1 MRIVVDCMGTDYGP
15 KEIVKGAVDAVKKFG
30 CEIVL
35 VGEEKILSDLVK
47 EYGYTDNPKV
57 KIQNATQVIE
67 MHEHPALAFR
77 QKKDASIVV
86 ASKML
91 KSGEVD
97 ALVSSGSTG
106 AAVAS
111 ALFGVGRIKGVD
123 KPVIA
128 LPMPTVKGHV
138 ALVDAGGVVDA
149 KPENLLQA
157 AIMGSI
163 YADKILKLHNP
174 KVGLLNIGEED
185 TKGNEQV
192 KATYAL
198 LKEEKNI
205 NFIGNIEGRDVNHD
219 VADVVVCDGFV
230 GNVVLKFG
238 EGLAKAIFQL
248 IKESIEKAG
257 FFAKLGAYLIKPAL
271 VSLKKH
277 VDPNEAGGCLLLGI
291 KAPFVICHGN
301 SKAFA
306 ITNAIGTTIE
316 LVKED
321 VVNIIQE
328 QIAASNQ
335 GNEDKA

>member
-1 MRIVVDCMGTDYGP
+1 MKIVVDCMGTDYGP
-15 KEIVKGAVDAVKKFG
+15 KEIVLGAVEAVKKFG

-35 VGEEKILSDLVK
+35 VGEEETISALVK
-47 EYGYTDNPKV
+47 QYGYADNDKV
-57 KIQNATQVIE
+57 TIKNATQVIE

-128 LPMPTVKGHV
+128 LPMPSVKGHV
-138 ALVDAGGVVDA
+138 AMLDAGGVVDA
-149 KPENLLQA
+149 KPENFVQA

-174 KVGLLNIGEED
+174 KVGLLNIGEEE

-192 KATYAL
+192 KAAHAL
-198 LKEEKNI
+198 LKKEKTI
-205 NFIGNIEGRDVNHD
+205 NFIGNIEGRDINHD

-257 FFAKLGAYLIKPAL
+257 FLAKIGAMLMKPAL
-271 VSLKKH
+271 AGLKKH

-301 SKAFA
+301 SKAKA

-316 LVKED
+316 FVKED
-321 VVNIIQE
+321 VVNIIQTK
-328 QIAASNQ
+328 IAESNE
-335 GNEDKA
+335 GNEE

>member
-1 MRIVVDCMGTDYGP
+1 MKIVVDCMGTDYGP
-15 KEIVKGAVDAVKKFG
+15 KEIVLGAVDAVKKYG
-30 CEIVL
+30 CEVVL
-35 VGEEKILSDLVK
+35 VGEEKTLTDLVK
-47 EYGYTDNPKV
+47 QYGYASNEKV
-57 KIQNATQVIE
+57 TIKNATQVIE

-91 KSGEVD
+91 KAGEVD

-128 LPMPTVKGHV
+128 LPMPSVKGHV
-138 ALVDAGGVVDA
+138 ALLDAGGVVDA
-149 KPENLLQA
+149 KPENFVQA

-174 KVGLLNIGEED
+174 KVGLLNIGEEE
-185 TKGNEQV
+185 TKGNEQA
-192 KATYAL
+192 KAAHAL
-198 LKEEKNI
+198 LKNEKNI
-205 NFIGNIEGRDVNHD
+205 NFIGNIEGRDINHD

-257 FFAKLGAYLIKPAL
+257 FLAKIGAYLMKPAL
-271 VSLKKH
+271 AGLKKH

-301 SKAFA
+301 SKAKA

-316 LVKED
+316 FVKED

-328 QIAASNQ
+328 KIAESNK
-335 GNEDKA
+335 GNEE

>member
-1 MRIVVDCMGTDYGP
+1 MKIVVDCMGTDYGP
-15 KEIVKGAVDAVKKFG
+15 KEIVLGAVDAVKKFG
-30 CEIVL
+30 CEVLL
-35 VGEEKILSDLVK
+35 VGEEKTISELVK
-47 EYGYTDNPKV
+47 QYGYANNEKV
-57 KIQNATQVIE
+57 TIRNATQVIE

-128 LPMPTVKGHV
+128 LPMPSVKGHV
-138 ALVDAGGVVDA
+138 ALLDAGGVVDA
-149 KPENLLQA
+149 KPENFVQA

-163 YADKILKLHNP
+163 YADKILKLNNP
-174 KVGLLNIGEED
+174 KVGLLNIGEEE
-185 TKGNEQV
+185 TKGNEQA
-192 KATYAL
+192 KAAHAL
-198 LKEEKNI
+198 LKNEKNI
-205 NFIGNIEGRDVNHD
+205 NFIGNIEGRDINHD

-257 FFAKLGAYLIKPAL
+257 FLAKIGAMLMKPAL
-271 VSLKKH
+271 AGLKKH

-301 SKAFA
+301 SKAKA

-316 LVKED
+316 FVKED

-328 QIAASNQ
+328 KIAESNK
-335 GNEDKA
+335 GNEE

>member
-1 MRIVVDCMGTDYGP
+1 MKIVVDCMGTDYGP
-15 KEIVKGAVDAVKKFG
+15 KEIVLGAVDAVKKFG
-30 CEIVL
+30 CEVLL
-35 VGEEKILSDLVK
+35 VGEEKTISELVK
-47 EYGYTDNPKV
+47 QYGYANNEKV
-57 KIQNATQVIE
+57 TIRNATQVIE

-128 LPMPTVKGHV
+128 LPMPSVKGHV
-138 ALVDAGGVVDA
+138 ALLDAGGVVDA
-149 KPENLLQA
+149 KPENFVQA

-174 KVGLLNIGEED
+174 KVGLLNIGEEE
-185 TKGNEQV
+185 TKGNEQA
-192 KATYAL
+192 KAAHAL
-198 LKEEKNI
+198 LKNEKNI
-205 NFIGNIEGRDVNHD
+205 NFIGNIEGRDINHD

-257 FFAKLGAYLIKPAL
+257 FLAKIGAMLMKPAL
-271 VSLKKH
+271 AGLKKH

-301 SKAFA
+301 SKAKA

-316 LVKED
+316 FVKED

-328 QIAASNQ
+328 KIAESNK
-335 GNEDKA
+335 GNEE

>member
-1 MRIVVDCMGTDYGP
+1 MKIVVDCMGTDYGP
-15 KEIVKGAVDAVKKFG
+15 KEIVLGAVDAVKRFC
-30 CEIVL
+30 CEVVL
-35 VGEEKILSDLVK
+35 VGEEKTISELVK
-47 EYGYTDNPKV
+47 QYGYANNEKV
-57 KIQNATQVIE
+57 TIRNATQVIE

-128 LPMPTVKGHV
+128 LPMPSVKGHV
-138 ALVDAGGVVDA
+138 ALLDAGGVVDA
-149 KPENLLQA
+149 KPENFVQA

-174 KVGLLNIGEED
+174 KVGLLNIGEEE
-185 TKGNEQV
+185 TKGNEQA
-192 KATYAL
+192 KAAHAL
-198 LKEEKNI
+198 LKNEKNI
-205 NFIGNIEGRDVNHD
+205 NFIGNIEGRDINHD

-257 FFAKLGAYLIKPAL
+257 FLAKIGAMLMKPVLAG
-271 VSLKKH
+271 LKKH

-301 SKAFA
+301 SKAKA

-316 LVKED
+316 FVKED

-328 QIAASNQ
+328 KIAESNK
-335 GNEDKA
+335 GNEE

>member
-1 MRIVVDCMGTDYGP
+1 MKIVVDCMGTDYGP
-15 KEIVKGAVDAVKKFG
+15 KEIVLGAVDAVKKFG
-30 CEIVL
+30 CEVVL
-35 VGEEKILSDLVK
+35 VGEEKTISELVK
-47 EYGYTDNPKV
+47 QYGYANNEKV
-57 KIQNATQVIE
+57 TIRNATQVIE

-128 LPMPTVKGHV
+128 LPMPSVKGHV
-138 ALVDAGGVVDA
+138 ALLDAGGVVDA
-149 KPENLLQA
+149 KPENFVQA

-174 KVGLLNIGEED
+174 KVGLLNIGEEE
-185 TKGNEQV
+185 TKGNEQA
-192 KATYAL
+192 KAAHAL
-198 LKEEKNI
+198 LKNEKNI
-205 NFIGNIEGRDVNHD
+205 NFIGNIEGRDINHD

-257 FFAKLGAYLIKPAL
+257 FLAKIGAMLMKPAL
-271 VSLKKH
+271 AGLKKH

-301 SKAFA
+301 SKAKA

-316 LVKED
+316 FVKED

-328 QIAASNQ
+328 KIAESNK
-335 GNEDKA
+335 GNEE

>member
-1 MRIVVDCMGTDYGP
+1 MKIVVDCMGTDYGP
-15 KEIVKGAVDAVKKFG
+15 KEIVLGAVEAVKKFA
-30 CEIVL
+30 CEVVL
-35 VGEEKILSDLVK
+35 VGDEKIISDLVK
-47 EYGYTDNPKV
+47 QYGFANNEKV
-57 KIQNATQVIE
+57 TIKNATQVIE

-91 KSGEVD
+91 KAGEVD

-128 LPMPTVKGHV
+128 LPMPSVKGHV
-138 ALVDAGGVVDA
+138 ALLDAGGVVDA
-149 KPENLLQA
+149 KPENFVQA
-157 AIMGSI
+157 AVMGSI
-163 YADKILKLHNP
+163 YADKILKLPNP
-174 KVGLLNIGEED
+174 KVGLLNIGEEE
-185 TKGNEQV
+185 TKGNEQT
-192 KATYAL
+192 KAAYAL

-205 NFIGNIEGRDVNHD
+205 NFIGNIEGRDINHD

-248 IKESIEKAG
+248 IKESIENAG
-257 FFAKLGAYLIKPAL
+257 FLAKIGAMLMKPAL
-271 VSLKKH
+271 AGLKKH

-301 SKAFA
+301 SKAKA

-316 LVKED
+316 FVKED

-328 QIAASNQ
+328 KIAESNKR
-335 GNEDKA
+335 NEE

>member
-1 MRIVVDCMGTDYGP
+1 MKIVVDCMGTDYGP
-15 KEIVKGAVDAVKKFG
+15 KEIVLGAVDAVKKFG
-30 CEIVL
+30 CEVLL
-35 VGEEKILSDLVK
+35 VGEEKTISELVK
-47 EYGYTDNPKV
+47 QYGYANNEKV
-57 KIQNATQVIE
+57 TIRNATQVIE

-128 LPMPTVKGHV
+128 LPMPSVKGHV
-138 ALVDAGGVVDA
+138 ALLDAGGVVDA
-149 KPENLLQA
+149 KPENFVQA

-163 YADKILKLHNP
+163 YADKILKLYNP
-174 KVGLLNIGEED
+174 KVGLLNIGEEE
-185 TKGNEQV
+185 TKGNEQA
-192 KATYAL
+192 KAAHAL
-198 LKEEKNI
+198 LKNEKNI
-205 NFIGNIEGRDVNHD
+205 NFIGNIEGRDINHD

-257 FFAKLGAYLIKPAL
+257 FLAKIGAMLMKPAL
-271 VSLKKH
+271 DGLKKH

-301 SKAFA
+301 SKAKA

-316 LVKED
+316 FVKED

-328 QIAASNQ
+328 KIAESNK
-335 GNEDKA
+335 GNEE

>member
-1 MRIVVDCMGTDYGP
+1 MKIVVDCMGTDYGP
-15 KEIVKGAVDAVKKFG
+15 KEIVLGAVDAVKRFC
-30 CEIVL
+30 CEVVL
-35 VGEEKILSDLVK
+35 VGEEKTISELVK
-47 EYGYTDNPKV
+47 QYGYANNEKV
-57 KIQNATQVIE
+57 TIRNATQVIE

-128 LPMPTVKGHV
+128 LPMPSVKGHV
-138 ALVDAGGVVDA
+138 ALLDAGGVVDA
-149 KPENLLQA
+149 KPENFVQA

-174 KVGLLNIGEED
+174 KVGLLNIGEEE
-185 TKGNEQV
+185 TKGNEQA
-192 KATYAL
+192 KAAHAL
-198 LKEEKNI
+198 LKNEKNI
-205 NFIGNIEGRDVNHD
+205 NFIGNIEGRDINHD

-257 FFAKLGAYLIKPAL
+257 FLAKIGAMLMKPVFAG
-271 VSLKKH
+271 LKKH

-301 SKAFA
+301 SKAKA

-316 LVKED
+316 FVKED

-328 QIAASNQ
+328 KIAESNK
-335 GNEDKA
+335 GNEE

>member
-1 MRIVVDCMGTDYGP
+1 MKIVVDCMGTDYGP
-15 KEIVKGAVDAVKKFG
+15 KEIVLGAVDAVKKFG
-30 CEIVL
+30 CEVVL
-35 VGEEKILSDLVK
+35 VGEEKTISELVK
-47 EYGYTDNPKV
+47 QYGYANNEKV
-57 KIQNATQVIE
+57 TIRNATQVIE

-128 LPMPTVKGHV
+128 LPMPSVKGHV
-138 ALVDAGGVVDA
+138 ALLDAGGVVDA
-149 KPENLLQA
+149 KPENFVQA

-174 KVGLLNIGEED
+174 KVGLLNIGEEE

-192 KATYAL
+192 KAAHAL
-198 LKEEKNI
+198 LKNEKNI
-205 NFIGNIEGRDVNHD
+205 NFIGNIEGRDINHD

-257 FFAKLGAYLIKPAL
+257 FLAKIGAMLMKPAL
-271 VSLKKH
+271 AGLKKH

-301 SKAFA
+301 SKAKA

-316 LVKED
+316 FVKED

-328 QIAASNQ
+328 KIAESNK
-335 GNEDKA
+335 GNEE

>member
-1 MRIVVDCMGTDYGP
+1 MKIVVDCMGTDYGP
-15 KEIVKGAVDAVKKFG
+15 KEIVLGAVDAVKRFC
-30 CEIVL
+30 CEVVL
-35 VGEEKILSDLVK
+35 VGEEKTISELVK
-47 EYGYTDNPKV
+47 QYGYANNEKV
-57 KIQNATQVIE
+57 TIRNATQVIE

-128 LPMPTVKGHV
+128 LPMPSVKGHV
-138 ALVDAGGVVDA
+138 ALLDAGGVVDA
-149 KPENLLQA
+149 KPENFVQA

-174 KVGLLNIGEED
+174 KVGLLNIGEEE
-185 TKGNEQV
+185 TKGNEQA
-192 KATYAL
+192 KAAHAL
-198 LKEEKNI
+198 LKNEKNI
-205 NFIGNIEGRDVNHD
+205 NFIGNIEGRDINYD

-257 FFAKLGAYLIKPAL
+257 FLAKIGAMLMKPVLAG
-271 VSLKKH
+271 LKKH

-301 SKAFA
+301 SKAKA

-316 LVKED
+316 FVKED

-328 QIAASNQ
+328 KIAESNK
-335 GNEDKA
+335 GNEE